1 MEANE
6 GVKRH
11 QAVVAFFLGIAS
23 LVAIFVSL
31 LALTDIYHGESDL
44 RLEWMAL
51 RISFA
56 VIFIF
61 QVFAMATFLRMIKKE
76 RSGQSEK
83 EA

>member
-31 LALTDIYHGESDL
+31 LALTDIYRGI
-44 RLEWMAL
+44 WG
-51 RISFA
+51 
-56 VIFIF
+56 
-61 QVFAMATFLRMIKKE
+61 QVLQYDF
-76 RSGQSEK
+76 S
-83 EA
+83 

>member
-6 GVKRH
+6 GVNRH

-23 LVAIFVSL
+23 LVALFVSL

-44 RLEWMAL
+44 RLEWMVL
-51 RISFA
+51 RVCLA

-61 QVFAMATFLRMIKKE
+61 QVFALLTYWRIIREKK
-76 RSGQSEK
+76 
-83 EA
+83 